1 MGAEAD
7 RILFELRV
15 GSFRLTRHAKER
27 MDERGV
33 TPSDIRRCAETVRS
47 VEEQDNGKHLI
58 TGRDISGDELQV
70 VAVWDGETVVI
81 TVMGD

>member
-1 MGAEAD
+1 MVKSRRG
-7 RILFELRV
+7 V
-15 GSFRLTRHAKER
+15 FRLTRHAKER

-33 TPSDIRRCAETVRS
+33 TPSDIRRCAETVSSIR
-47 VEEQDNGKHLI
+47 EQEKGKHLI
-58 TGRDISGDELQV
+58 AGQDISGHELGI